1 MMNFTTK
8 LRLPFLLALCG
19 VALLAVPHPVAAQT
33 QSEMNTE
40 AAEDFTRVD
49 RVLNETYKAVM
60 DQMDEESRTLLKS
73 AQKAWIAYRDAEAK
87 FQADLEAR
95 GGSMYPLSLMAYKT
109 TLTQQRT
116 KELEEILESKDSE

>member
-1 MMNFTTK
+1 MNFTIK
-8 LRLPFLLALCG
+8 LRLPFLLALWG
-19 VALLAVPHPVAAQT
+19 LALLAVPHPLMAQT

-40 AAEDFTRVD
+40 AAEDFTKAD
-49 RVLNETYKAVM
+49 RVLNETYKAVVE
-60 DQMDEESRTLLKS
+60 QVDEESRVLLKS

-116 KELEEILESKDSE
+116 AELEQLLESKDSE

>member
-1 MMNFTTK
+1 MNFTIK
-8 LRLPFLLALCG
+8 LRLPFLLILCG
-19 VALLAVPHPVAAQT
+19 IALLAAANPLMAQT

-40 AAEDFTRVD
+40 AAEDFTRAD

-60 DQMDEESRTLLKS
+60 DQVDEDSRTLLKS

-116 KELEEILESKDSE
+116 SELEQLLENKDSE